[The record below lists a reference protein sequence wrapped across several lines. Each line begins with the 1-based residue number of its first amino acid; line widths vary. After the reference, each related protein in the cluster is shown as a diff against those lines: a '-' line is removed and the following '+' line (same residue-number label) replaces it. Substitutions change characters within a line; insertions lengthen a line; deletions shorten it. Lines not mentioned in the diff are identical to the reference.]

1 VRIPPIIGQADAA
14 FLIINNVDQDPTETY
29 WEARLSKSIL
39 FAIISSYLLMANN
52 RALADV
58 TVLHVG
64 DKLSRAYLLKPG
76 VHRYTRYTITPDG
89 HRNTIDVW
97 SREISYETKEGRAV
111 LHIHQQWDEVA
122 PVATLIQDSWFEPDT
137 LRPLTHI
144 KKVVRDGKT
153 TIGGYRFMPDK
164 IVGMDELPD
173 NSRKGFLQISPEPT
187 NNWETDMEFLQA
199 LPLGDGYAANINFY
213 DPALDPPAR
222 YTYTVTGS
230 DSIAAPDGSQ
240 IDCWVVAID
249 FKTDNASSRFWFA
262 KKTQILMREEVRTA
276 DGNVLVKTLLN
287 PESGDST
294 IHSS

>member
-1 VRIPPIIGQADAA
+1 LTRRIGTV
-14 FLIINNVDQDPTETY
+14 INPLDVIQPKTHR
-29 WEARLSKSIL
+29 EACLSISIP
-39 FAIISSYLLMANN
+39 FAIISFCLLIANN

-64 DKLSRAYLLKPG
+64 DKLSRAYLLKSG

-97 SREISYETKEGRAV
+97 SREISYETKEGRPV

-122 PVATLIQDSWFEPDT
+122 PVATLIQDSWFEPET

-144 KKVVRDGKT
+144 KKVMRDGKT

-164 IVGMDELPD
+164 IVGMDELAD
-173 NSRKGFLQISPEPT
+173 NSRKGFLQVSPEPT
-187 NNWETDMEFLQA
+187 YNWETDMEFLQA

-230 DSIAAPDGSQ
+230 DNIAAPDGSQ
-240 IDCWVVAID
+240 IACWIVAID
-249 FKTDNASSRFWFA
+249 FKADNASSRFWFA
-262 KKTQILMREEVRTA
+262 KKSQILMREEVKTA
-276 DGNVLVKTLLN
+276 DGKVLVKTLLN
-287 PESGDST
+287 PESADSVT
-294 IHSS
+294 HSG